1 MSPDTLYIVIAIIV
15 GLCTLVGMFVG
26 FARWLGRVDRNT
38 EATDR
43 LTTAFEKF
51 SDKTGSALLNHEKRI
66 TRLEA
71 HDEQA

>member
-1 MSPDTLYIVIAIIV
+1 MRPDTVYLAIAIIV
-15 GLCTLVGMFVG
+15 GICTIAGMFVG

-43 LTTAFEKF
+43 LTASFEKF

-71 HDEQA
+71 HDNG